1 MSQETY
7 SVDETTTGYTV
18 LIPGKLRKMVAF
30 IRIWVIKK
38 MRTRLYYTILSLAV
52 LSLPVL
58 SIAAEHPLAGIPL
71 RNIGPALTS
80 GRVSDF
86 AFHPGKTQSF
96 YVSMASGGLWKT
108 ENNGITWTA
117 LFENEGSFAIG
128 VVEIDPE
135 NPNIIWVGSGENNA
149 QRSVGF
155 GDGVYKSV
163 DGGKSWKNMGLKD
176 SGHISMIRF
185 HPGDSNTIYVA
196 AQGPLWNSG
205 GDRGLY
211 RSTDGGDSWK
221 RILDIDENTGIN
233 EFVIDPADPEV
244 IVASSY
250 QRRRHVWTLINGG
263 PGSGIHKTTNGG
275 ISWQKV
281 AGELPSGDLGR
292 IGLAAAPSAP
302 NMIYAIIEADEE
314 GKGIYRSTDFGES
327 WEKRSDHL
335 TSSPQYYNELYVDP
349 QNPERVYSVDTFT
362 HVSEDGGK
370 SWNKISFRNRHVDDH
385 ALWIDPSN
393 TTHLYIGGDGGVY
406 ESWDRGQLWR
416 HVRNL
421 PVTQFYRSTPDNDS
435 PFYNVCAGTQDNFT
449 LCGPSRNTM
458 TDGITNADWSV
469 AQFGDGFK
477 AQIDPTDANI
487 IYAQAQYGSLGRFD
501 RITGERLQITPM
513 PGSEENN
520 YNWNWNAPL
529 IISPHDNHRLYYG
542 AERLFRSDNRGESW
556 VAVSGDLSRGI
567 DRNKLD
573 VMGRVWSVDA
583 IAKNVSTSTYGALIA
598 VDESPLLEG
607 LIYAGTDDGLIHVTS
622 DGGGSW
628 STLDSFRD
636 VPDMSLVEDI
646 ISSFHDVDVA
656 YAIIDNHKRGD
667 YKPYVLKTENR
678 GKSWAL
684 ISNDLPERGTA
695 HTIIEDHLD
704 PNLLF
709 VGTEFG
715 LFFSNDGGTSWNE
728 MTSLPTIAVRDLEIQ
743 RREGDL
749 VVGTFGR
756 GIYILDDYS
765 PLRSGSDEL
774 NKPSLFQVRDAW
786 LYVPDSRR
794 GWGGKGDW
802 GVGRYTADNPPYGA
816 VFAYYL
822 PEDLQSLKDK
832 RRKIE
837 KEREKEDGDNPYPSW
852 DQLRQEDREEA
863 PSITLTVRDA
873 SGNVMQR
880 ISAPAGK
887 GFHRVAWNMRYPA
900 PDPVELEPSTDF
912 APWESPP
919 QGPMALPGTYTVTMA
934 KRVKGELVDLS
945 AAQSFELKPL
955 FEGGLV
961 TEDRQALL
969 DFEMQSNDLYRA
981 IMGANEARSEMQD
994 RIDHLLKAA
1003 ADTPASSETQ
1013 AQALRALNSRMQD
1026 LKVRFSGDSTISSRA
1041 EPVPMSLNNRINNI
1055 VGGHWD
1061 SQSAVT
1067 DNYRDS
1073 YRIADQQFRQA
1084 LAELQAIAADLAEV
1098 EAELQAEGAPWT
1110 PGRIP
1115 EWP

>member
-1 MSQETY
+1 M
-7 SVDETTTGYTV
+7 
-18 LIPGKLRKMVAF
+18 LP
-30 IRIWVIKK
+30 
-38 MRTRLYYTILSLAV
+38 TRLLFPILLLSL
-52 LSLPVL
+52 LHLPVT
-58 SIAAEHPLAGIPL
+58 SVADEHPLAGIPL

-86 AFHPGKTQSF
+86 AFHPGDPQSF
-96 YVSMASGGLWKT
+96 YVSMASGNLWKT
-108 ENNGITWTA
+108 TNNGITWTT

-128 VVEIDPE
+128 VVEIDPV
-135 NPNIIWVGSGENNA
+135 NPNIIWVGTGENNA
-149 QRSVGF
+149 QRSVGY
-155 GDGVYKSV
+155 GDGVYKSL
-163 DGGKSWKNMGLKD
+163 DGGKTWKNMGLKD

-211 RSTDGGDSWK
+211 RSTDGGASWK
-221 RILDIDENTGIN
+221 RILDIDEDTGIN
-233 EFVIDPADPEV
+233 EFVIDAANPDV

-263 PGSGIHKTTNGG
+263 PGGGIHKSVDGG
-275 ISWQKV
+275 ISWQKISS
-281 AGELPSGDLGR
+281 GLPSGDLGR
-292 IGLAAAPSAP
+292 IGLAAAPSSP
-302 NMIYAIIEADEE
+302 HMIYAIIEANDKD
-314 GKGIYRSTDFGES
+314 KGVYRSTDFGES
-327 WEKRSDHL
+327 WEKRSDHG

-370 SWNKISFRNRHVDDH
+370 SWNKISFKNRHVDDH
-385 ALWIDPSN
+385 ALWIDPAN
-393 TTHLYIGGDGGVY
+393 TSHLYIGGDGGVY

-421 PVTQFYRSTPDNDS
+421 PATQFYRATPDNDS

-449 LCGPSRNTM
+449 LCGPTRNTY
-458 TDGITNADWSV
+458 TDGITNADWTI

-513 PGSEENN
+513 PGADENN

-529 IISPHDNHRLYYG
+529 IISPHDNRRLYYG
-542 AERLFRSDNRGESW
+542 AERLFRSDDRGGSW
-556 VAVSGDLSRGI
+556 TAVSGDLSRPI
-567 DRNKLD
+567 DRNKLE
-573 VMGRVWSVDA
+573 VMGRIWSVDA
-583 IAKNVSTSTYGALIA
+583 IAKNTSTSTYGALIA
-598 VDESPLLEG
+598 VDESPLVEG

-622 DGGGSW
+622 DGGGNW
-628 STLDSFRD
+628 STVDSFKD

-646 ISSFHDVDVA
+646 ISSFHNADVA
-656 YAIIDNHKRGD
+656 YAVFDNHKRGD

-678 GKSWAL
+678 GKSWTL
-684 ISNDLPERGTA
+684 ISNNLPERGTA
-695 HTIIEDHLD
+695 HTIVEDHVD
-704 PNLLF
+704 PQLLF
-709 VGTEFG
+709 IGTEFG
-715 LFFSNDGGTSWNE
+715 LFFSNDGGKNWNE
-728 MTSLPTIAVRDLEIQ
+728 LTSLPTIAVRDLEIQ

-749 VVGTFGR
+749 VIGTFGR

-765 PLRSGSDEL
+765 PLRSASNEL
-774 NKPSLFQVRDAW
+774 KKPSLFGVRDAW

-802 GVGRYTADNPPYGA
+802 GVGRYSADNPPYGA

-822 PEDLQSLKDK
+822 PEDLQALKDQ
-832 RRKIE
+832 RRKAE
-837 KEREKEDGDNPYPSW
+837 MERQKKGEDNPYPSW
-852 DQLRQEDREEA
+852 DQLRREDREEA
-863 PSITLTVRDA
+863 PSVTLTVRDA
-873 SGNVMQR
+873 SGKVVQR
-880 ISAPAGK
+880 IDAPAGK

-900 PDPVELEPSTDF
+900 PDPVELSPNTDF

-919 QGPMALPGTYTVTMA
+919 QGPMALPGQYSVSLS
-934 KRVKGELVDLS
+934 KRVEGELVEIS
-945 AAQSFELKPL
+945 AAQSFTLKPL
-955 FEGGLV
+955 FEGDLV
-961 TEDRQALL
+961 TDDRQALL
-969 DFEMQSNDLYRA
+969 EFEMQSNDLYRA
-981 IMGANEARSEMQD
+981 IMGANKAHGEIQA

-1003 ADTPASSETQ
+1003 METPSSNEAQ
-1013 AQALRALNSRMQD
+1013 AQSLRVLNARMQD
-1026 LKVRFSGDSTISSRA
+1026 LKVRFGGDSTISSRA
-1041 EPVPMSLNNRINNI
+1041 EPVPMSITSRISSI

-1067 DNYRDS
+1067 ENYRNS
-1073 YRIADQQFRQA
+1073 YRIAEQQFRQA
-1084 LAELQAIAADLAEV
+1084 LPELKAIAADLSKV

>member
-1 MSQETY
+1 MT
-7 SVDETTTGYTV
+7 
-18 LIPGKLRKMVAF
+18 
-30 IRIWVIKK
+30 
-38 MRTRLYYTILSLAV
+38 RTRLLFALFLIAALN
-52 LSLPVL
+52 LPVTTL
-58 SIAAEHPLAGIPL
+58 ADDHPLAGIPL

-86 AFHPGKTQSF
+86 AFHPGKVQTF

-117 LFENEGSFAIG
+117 LFENENSFAIG
-128 VVEIDPE
+128 VVEIDPS
-135 NPNIIWVGSGENNA
+135 NPNIVWVGSGENNA
-149 QRSVGF
+149 QRSVGY

-163 DGGKSWKNMGLKD
+163 DGGKTWKHMGLKD

-185 HPGDSNTIYVA
+185 HPGDSKTIYVA
-196 AQGPLWNSG
+196 AQGPLWSPG

-211 RSTDGGDSWK
+211 RSTDGGANWK

-233 EFVIDPADPEV
+233 EFVIDEANPDV

-263 PGSGIHKTTNGG
+263 PGGGIHKTTDGG
-275 ISWQKV
+275 VSWVKL
-281 AGELPSGDLGR
+281 AGGLPEGDLGR

-302 NMIYAIIEADEE
+302 NMIYAIIEADEKDQ
-314 GKGIYRSTDFGES
+314 GVYLSKDFGES
-327 WEKRSDHL
+327 WEKRSDHS
-335 TSSPQYYNELYVDP
+335 TVSPQYYNELYVDP
-349 QNPERVYSVDTFT
+349 HNPERVYSVDTFT
-362 HVSEDGGK
+362 QVSEDGGK
-370 SWNKISFRNRHVDDH
+370 SWTKISFKNRHVDDH
-385 ALWIDPSN
+385 ALWIDPAN
-393 TTHLYIGGDGGVY
+393 TSHLYIGGDGGVY

-421 PVTQFYRSTPDNDS
+421 PVTQFYRATPDNDT

-458 TDGITNADWSV
+458 TDGITNSDWIV

-487 IYAQAQYGSLGRFD
+487 VYAQAQYGSLGRFD
-501 RITGERLQITPM
+501 RVTGERLQITPM
-513 PGSEENN
+513 PGSDENN

-529 IISPHDNHRLYYG
+529 IISPHDNRRLYYG

-556 VAVSGDLSRGI
+556 VAVSGDLSRPI

-598 VDESPLLEG
+598 VDESPLVEG
-607 LIYAGTDDGLIHVTS
+607 LIYAGTDDGLIHVTG
-622 DGGGSW
+622 DGGSNW
-628 STLDSFRD
+628 SKVETFKG

-646 ISSFHDVDVA
+646 ISSFHDADVA
-656 YAIIDNHKRGD
+656 YAVFDNHKRGD

-678 GKSWAL
+678 GKTWVL
-684 ISNDLPERGTA
+684 ISNNLPERGTA
-695 HTIIEDHLD
+695 HTIIEDHID
-704 PNLLF
+704 PKLLF

-715 LFFSNDGGTSWNE
+715 LFFSNDGGGSWNE

-756 GIYILDDYS
+756 GIYILDDFS

-774 NKPSLFQVRDAW
+774 KKPTLFNVRDAW
-786 LYVPDSRR
+786 LYIPDNRR

-802 GVGRYTADNPPYGA
+802 GVGRYSADNPPYGA

-832 RRKIE
+832 RRTAE
-837 KEREKEDGDNPYPSW
+837 KERQKEGGDNPYPSW
-852 DQLRQEDREEA
+852 DQLRREDREEA

-873 SGNVMQR
+873 SGNVIQR
-880 ISAPAGK
+880 INAPAGK

-900 PDPVELEPSTDF
+900 PDPVELMPKSDF
-912 APWESPP
+912 APWESLP
-919 QGPMALPGTYTVTMA
+919 QGPLALPGSYTVTMS
-934 KRVKGELVDLS
+934 KRVEGELVDITS
-945 AAQSFELKPL
+945 AQSFTLKPM

-961 TEDRQALL
+961 TDNRQALL

-981 IMGANEARSEMQD
+981 IMGANKAVGEIQG

-1003 ADTPASSETQ
+1003 QETPSSSESQ
-1013 AQALRALNSRMQD
+1013 AQALRALNARMQE
-1026 LKVRFSGDSTISSRA
+1026 LKVRFDGDSTIASRA
-1041 EPVPMSLNNRINNI
+1041 EPVPMSLSNRIGSI

-1061 SQSAVT
+1061 SESAVT

-1073 YRIADQQFRQA
+1073 YKIADQQFRQA
-1084 LAELQAIAADLAEV
+1084 LGELQAIAADLAVV
-1098 EAELQAEGAPWT
+1098 EAALQSEGAPWT